1 MYQAKPVEIQTSNF
15 GGSQGTLFNDNQDA
29 SGFPNSAGN
38 VFIDP
43 QHPIQ
48 QMDIYAGWCVDAIT
62 TTYRLSDGSTK
73 VIKRGSSV
81 SGSANLT
88 SVKLNANEIVSQIC
102 GFAGNYQYY
111 NQSLLIQLSLVVTDT
126 STGAVRIIG
135 PLGGQNGLASGQFF
149 SVSNP
154 LALAGYQTAGSA
166 QIGISGLSIVKS
178 NMVE

>member
-15 GGSQGTLFNDNQDA
+15 GGSQGTLFNDNQD
-29 SGFPNSAGN
+29 GLERLPEQHRQRLHR
-38 VFIDP
+38 P

-88 SVKLNANEIVSQIC
+88 SVKLNENEIVSQIC
-102 GFAGNYQYY
+102 RFAANYPYY
-111 NQSLLIQLSLVVTDT
+111 NQSLLIQLSLAATDT
-126 STGAVRIIG
+126 SSGAVRITG
-135 PLGGQNGLASGQFF
+135 VGYPSQRASHDSHSCG
-149 SVSNP
+149 
-154 LALAGYQTAGSA
+154 ALAGYQTAGSA

>member
-15 GGSQGTLFNDNQDA
+15 GGSQGTLFNDKQDA

-62 TTYRLSDGSTK
+62 TTYRLSDDSTK

-81 SGSANLT
+81 SGSENLT
-88 SVKLNANEIVSQIC
+88 SVELN
-102 GFAGNYQYY
+102 
-111 NQSLLIQLSLVVTDT
+111 D
-126 STGAVRIIG
+126 
-135 PLGGQNGLASGQFF
+135 GQFF

-166 QIGISGLSIVKS
+166 QIGISGLSIIKS